1 MEVPESSALNNVVE
15 EYYDALDEFTFYD
28 CFETFSETNEP
39 DGDASISVGN
49 PNPSPGDK
57 DLPRPCLRRRRSHSH
72 HKSSGADS
80 MELSKSPVNLENYLR
95 ERKLRSSR
103 KNKKCAN
110 KSENLEIEHS
120 SECLNIVPSGE
131 KDQTSAE
138 HSTITNANA
147 GHSSLDG
154 LARDDSNLRVNQD
167 TNSRHLLTLTGTVIK
182 CITFQIYLL
191 VTIFMFPIWL
201 VYYLYMLAFN
211 PFGLLKICREYLFQK
226 IITFWKFIYEIVSK
240 CPYKWLEEHQ
250 SVWKLGLK
258 CGWGLL
264 WSSYVCVLLVGLL
277 LSAFVMSGIIIR
289 VMVEEPIRMK
299 RSLNFDYKEKSPVAF
314 VPITTSPE
322 SIHSIYLREKSE
334 KNGKD
339 GGLRVIPANH
349 KLKVTVSLTL
359 PESEYNQNLGI
370 FQVRVDFLSAD
381 GKVLAMSRRPCML
394 QFKSKPIRLLL
405 TFIKVAPILTGYT
418 SETQNLKINFRGFTE
433 GETPTECLRLVIEQ
447 RAEFLPGA
455 GIPEIYSAFL
465 TLESELTLMK
475 KVLWFW
481 RKTLFVWVS
490 MAVFAMELL
499 FALLCCRPI
508 VIPNI
513 HIREATTNRDDSQN
527 DRSGQSQKV
536 HKSE

>member
-1 MEVPESSALNNVVE
+1 MEDPKSIVRNDVE
-15 EYYDALDEFTFYD
+15 EEYHDALDEFTFYD
-28 CFETFSETNEP
+28 CFETCSETIEP
-39 DGDASISVGN
+39 DGDASISSGN
-49 PNPSPGDK
+49 PSPSPGDK
-57 DLPRPCLRRRRSHSH
+57 DLPRPCLRRRRSHSN
-72 HKSSGADS
+72 HKSSGVDS
-80 MELSKSPVNLENYLR
+80 IELSKSPVNLGECLR
-95 ERKLRSSR
+95 DRKSRSSL
-103 KNKKCAN
+103 KNKECAS
-110 KSENLEIEHS
+110 KSENSKIKHS

-147 GHSSLDG
+147 GHNTLDG
-154 LARDDSNLRVNQD
+154 LARDDSNLGVNQD
-167 TNSRHLLTLTGTVIK
+167 TNSRHLLILTGIVIK

-211 PFGLLKICREYLFQK
+211 PFGLLKLCREYLFQK
-226 IITFWKFIYEIVSK
+226 IRTLWKFIYEIVSK
-240 CPYKWLEEHQ
+240 FMYKWLEEYQ

-277 LSAFVMSGIIIR
+277 LSAFMMSGIIIR

-314 VPITTSPE
+314 VPITTGPE
-322 SIHSIYLREKSE
+322 SIHDIYLGEKPE
-334 KNGKD
+334 KIGKD
-339 GGLRVIPANH
+339 GRLRVIPANH

-370 FQVRVDFLSAD
+370 FQVRVDFLAAD
-381 GKVLAMSRRPCML
+381 GQVLAVSRRPCML
-394 QFKSKPIRLLL
+394 QFKSAPIRLLL
-405 TFIKVAPILTGYT
+405 TFIKVAPILTGYS
-418 SETQNLKINFRGFTE
+418 SETQNLKIYFRGFTE

-465 TLESELTLMK
+465 TLESELPLMK

-490 MAVFAMELL
+490 MSVFAMELF

-508 VIPNI
+508 FIPNI
-513 HIREATTNRDDSQN
+513 HIREADTNRVDSQN
-527 DRSGQSQKV
+527 DRSGQS
-536 HKSE
+536 